1 MALRLPTVTEL
12 VDRIDEADPVL
23 ACQVSVGGGR
33 GGWPGDQFVF
43 KVAWQVGWGWGWGSV
58 SMGTLQVSGEHR

>member
-23 ACQVSVGGGR
+23 ACQVSVGGGER
-33 GGWPGDQFVF
+33 GL
-43 KVAWQVGWGWGWGSV
+43 ARGSV
-58 SMGTLQVSGEHR
+58 CF